1 MQKSCHFF
9 SDKKIP
15 CLCSPTLLNKYHPFS
30 LWSIS
35 SLCLKQRRIWNKF
48 QQKKNLPYPTG
59 KKKKSWCKK
68 TDDTSSGTP
77 LASFLSIWAW
87 KEKLWHQKKTCNCTI
102 HTSCTNNTMFH
113 HNSMWKLKKKTEW
126 ISLWNRQNRGPLNV
140 TNINSII

>member
-1 MQKSCHFF
+1 MNDICKNHVIFLVT
-9 SDKKIP
+9 KKIP

-59 KKKKSWCKK
+59 KKKKVDVKK

-113 HNSMWKLKKKTEW
+113 HNSMWKLKK
-126 ISLWNRQNRGPLNV
+126 NRMNFTMKQAKPR
-140 TNINSII
+140 TS